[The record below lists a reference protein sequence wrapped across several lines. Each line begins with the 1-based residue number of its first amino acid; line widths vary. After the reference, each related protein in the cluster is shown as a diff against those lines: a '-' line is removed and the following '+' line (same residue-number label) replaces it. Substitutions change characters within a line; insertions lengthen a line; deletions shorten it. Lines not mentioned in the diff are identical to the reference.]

1 VLDVLQATGV
11 LLSQVSS
18 LPTDAFAAPLPA
30 TSWFDHLGQG
40 WDQVGALLLAFV
52 LSSLIGLE
60 RQLRGKSAGL
70 RTQSIVGTTSALML
84 LVGTYGFQDVL
95 SDSVRLDPSRVAAQI
110 VSGVGF
116 LGAGLILTRHGAVRG
131 LTTAASIWETAAI
144 GMASAAGLPTLA
156 LVVCGLHFVAI
167 FAYAALAR
175 QLPGSRTIVARV
187 RVEYVDG
194 HGVLRDLI
202 AACTDAGW
210 TVTTLSQESV
220 TEGEPAR
227 IRVVLGLSGKK
238 STRELVGVL
247 SDVDGLLHAEPI
259 DEEDTE

>member
-1 VLDVLQATGV
+1 MLTLTTSALVPAA
-11 LLSQVSS
+11 S
-18 LPTDAFAAPLPA
+18 LPHAVAASGPA
-30 TSWFDHLGQG
+30 GSWFGHQGQG
-40 WDQVGALLLAFV
+40 WSQVGALLLAFA

-84 LVGTYGFQDVL
+84 LVSTYGFQDVL
-95 SDSVRLDPSRVAAQI
+95 GEHVVLDPSRVAAQI

-167 FAYAALAR
+167 FGYSALAR
-175 QLPGSRTIVARV
+175 QLPGSRPVLARV

-194 HGVLRDLI
+194 RGVLRDLI
-202 AACTDAGW
+202 AACTTAGW
-210 TVTTLSQESV
+210 NVTTLQHGSV
-220 TEGEPAR
+220 SADEPPH
-227 IRVVLGLSGKK
+227 IRVVLGLAGTK
-238 STRELVGVL
+238 STRQLVEVL
-247 SDVDGLLHAEPI
+247 AHVQGLLHVEPL

>member
-1 VLDVLQATGV
+1 VLVVPMGS
-11 LLSQVSS
+11 LL
-18 LPTDAFAAPLPA
+18 TDAMTSLSAA
-30 TSWFDHLGQG
+30 SWFGHAGQG
-40 WDQVGALLLAFV
+40 WDQIRGLLLAFV

-70 RTQSIVGTTSALML
+70 RTQSIVGTTSALLL
-84 LVGTYGFQDVL
+84 LVGTYGFTDVL

-144 GMASAAGLPTLA
+144 GMASAAGLPALA

-167 FAYAALAR
+167 FGYSALAR
-175 QLPGSRTIVARV
+175 RLPGSRTVVANV
-187 RVEYVDG
+187 RVEYLDG
-194 HGVLRDLI
+194 HGVLRGLI
-202 AACTDAGW
+202 SACTRAGW
-210 TVTTLSQESV
+210 TVTTLRHESLSDD
-220 TEGEPAR
+220 EPAH
-227 IRVVLGLSGKK
+227 ISVVLGLAGTR
-238 STRELVGVL
+238 STRELVAVL
-247 SDVDGLLHAEPI
+247 AQVDGLLHAEPL

>member
-1 VLDVLQATGV
+1 VIFVLM
-11 LLSQVSS
+11 LSVPLAVGAASPSS
-18 LPTDAFAAPLPA
+18 AG
-30 TSWFDHLGQG
+30 WFEHQGQG

-84 LVGTYGFQDVL
+84 LVGAYGFQDVL

-144 GMASAAGLPTLA
+144 GMASAAGLPVLA
-156 LVVCGLHFVAI
+156 LVVSGLHFVAV
-167 FAYAALAR
+167 FGFSALAR
-175 QLPGSRTIVARV
+175 RLPGSRTVVARV
-187 RVEYVDG
+187 RVEYIDG
-194 HGVLRDLI
+194 GGVLRGLI
-202 AACTDAGW
+202 SACTRAGW
-210 TVTTLSQESV
+210 TVTTLQHEAVSEDA
-220 TEGEPAR
+220 PAH
-227 IRVVLGLSGKK
+227 IRVVLGLAGTK
-238 STRELVGVL
+238 STQQLVGVL
-247 SDVDGLLHAEPI
+247 SEVDGLLHAEPI
-259 DEEDTE
+259 DEEDTK

>member
-1 VLDVLQATGV
+1 VLAVLHVTT
-11 LLSQVSS
+11 VSLVSLVS
-18 LPTDAFAAPLPA
+18 LPDA
-30 TSWFDHLGQG
+30 TSASRAAVGWFEHAGQG
-40 WDQVGALLLAFV
+40 WDQVGGLLLAFV

-70 RTQSIVGTTSALML
+70 RTQSIVGTTSALLL

-95 SDSVRLDPSRVAAQI
+95 TDAVRLDPSRVAAQI

-144 GMASAAGLPTLA
+144 GMASAAGLPVLA

-167 FAYAALAR
+167 FAYSALAR
-175 QLPGSRTIVARV
+175 QLPGSRTTVARV
-187 RVEYVDG
+187 RIEYIDG
-194 HGVLRDLI
+194 RGALRGLI
-202 AACTDAGW
+202 AACTTAGW
-210 TVTTLSQESV
+210 TVTTLQHESV
-220 TEGEPAR
+220 STDEPPHV
-227 IRVVLGLSGKK
+227 RVVLGLAGTR
-238 STRELVGVL
+238 STRQLVGVL
-247 SDVDGLLHAEPI
+247 ADVDGLLLAEPL

>member
-1 VLDVLQATGV
+1 MIMTAATMSAVPAAGV
-11 LLSQVSS
+11 PFSS
-18 LPTDAFAAPLPA
+18 AVA
-30 TSWFDHLGQG
+30 TSWFQNSGQG
-40 WDQVGALLLAFV
+40 WSQVLSLLLAFV

-70 RTQSIVGTTSALML
+70 RTQAIVGTTAALML
-84 LVGTYGFQDVL
+84 LVGMYGFQDVL
-95 SDSVRLDPSRVAAQI
+95 ADSVRLDPSRVAAQI

-167 FAYAALAR
+167 FGYSALAR
-175 QLPGSRTIVARV
+175 HLPGSRTVVARV

-194 HGVLRDLI
+194 HGVLRALI
-202 AACTDAGW
+202 AACTAAGW
-210 TVTTLSQESV
+210 TVTTLQHG
-220 TEGEPAR
+220 TPTGDDPPR
-227 IRVVLGLSGKK
+227 IRVVLGLAGTK
-238 STRELVGVL
+238 STRQLVEVV
-247 SDVDGLLHAEPI
+247 SHVPGLLHVEPL

>member
-1 VLDVLQATGV
+1 LTTGPLLTAGQLTATG
-11 LLSQVSS
+11 
-18 LPTDAFAAPLPA
+18 
-30 TSWFDHLGQG
+30 WFEHHGQG

-70 RTQSIVGTTSALML
+70 RTQAIVGTTSALML

-95 SDSVRLDPSRVAAQI
+95 ADDVRLDPSRVAAQI

-144 GMASAAGLPTLA
+144 GMASAAGLPVLA
-156 LVVCGLHFVAI
+156 LVVSGLHFVAI
-167 FAYAALAR
+167 FGYSALAR

-194 HGVLRDLI
+194 HGVLRGLI
-202 AACTDAGW
+202 SACTHAGW
-210 TVTTLSQESV
+210 TVTTLQHESV
-220 TEGEPAR
+220 SEDEPAH
-227 IRVVLGLSGKK
+227 IRVVLGLAGRK
-238 STRELVGVL
+238 STQQLVGVL
-247 SDVDGLLHAEPI
+247 SDVDGLLHAEPL

>member
-1 VLDVLQATGV
+1 MAVAGCWVEVPVPDVTTGS
-11 LLSQVSS
+11 LL
-18 LPTDAFAAPLPA
+18 LAEPAASA
-30 TSWFDHLGQG
+30 GWFGSPGQG
-40 WDQVGALLLAFV
+40 WRQVLALLLAFV

-84 LVGTYGFQDVL
+84 LVGAYGFTDVL
-95 SDSVRLDPSRVAAQI
+95 SENVRLDPSRVAAQV

-144 GMASAAGLPTLA
+144 GMASAAGLPLLA
-156 LVVCGLHFVAI
+156 LVVWALHFVAV
-167 FAYAALAR
+167 FGYSALAR
-175 QLPGSRTIVARV
+175 QLPGARTVVASV

-194 HGVLRDLI
+194 RGVLGRLI
-202 AACTDAGW
+202 ATCTDAGW
-210 TVTTLSQESV
+210 NVTTLRHESV

-227 IRVVLGLSGKK
+227 IRAVLGLSGKR
-238 STRELVGVL
+238 STRGVVGVL
-247 SDVDGLLHAEPI
+247 SDVDGLLLAEPLE
-259 DEEDTE
+259 EEDTE

>member
-1 VLDVLQATGV
+1 MIMTTAVLSAVPVG
-11 LLSQVSS
+11 SMS
-18 LPTDAFAAPLPA
+18 AAGLT
-30 TSWFDHLGQG
+30 TSWFENAGQG
-40 WDQVGALLLAFV
+40 WSQVFALLLAFV

-70 RTQSIVGTTSALML
+70 RTQAIVGTTSALML
-84 LVGTYGFQDVL
+84 LVGMYGFQDVL
-95 SDSVRLDPSRVAAQI
+95 SDTVRLDPSRVAAQI

-116 LGAGLILTRHGAVRG
+116 LGAGLILTRHGSVRG

-167 FAYAALAR
+167 FAYSALAR
-175 QLPGSRTIVARV
+175 HLPGSRTVVARV

-194 HGVLRDLI
+194 HGALRSLI
-202 AACTDAGW
+202 SACTAAGW
-210 TVTTLSQESV
+210 NVTTLQHGSASSDD
-220 TEGEPAR
+220 PPR
-227 IRVVLGLSGKK
+227 IRVVLGLAGTK
-238 STRELVGVL
+238 STRQLVEVV
-247 SDVDGLLHAEPI
+247 SHVPGLLHVEPL

>member
-1 VLDVLQATGV
+1 VIIVPEV
-11 LLSQVSS
+11 SMPLL
-18 LPTDAFAAPLPA
+18 LHAAPL
-30 TSWFDHLGQG
+30 SGVGWFQHQGQG

-70 RTQSIVGTTSALML
+70 RTQSIVGTTSALLL

-95 SDSVRLDPSRVAAQI
+95 SDGVRLDPSRVAAQI

-144 GMASAAGLPTLA
+144 GMASGAGLPVLA
-156 LVVCGLHFVAI
+156 LVVSALHFVAI
-167 FAYAALAR
+167 FGFSALAR
-175 QLPGSRTIVARV
+175 RLPGSRTVVAQV

-194 HGVLRDLI
+194 RGALRGLI
-202 AACTDAGW
+202 SACTRAGW
-210 TVTTLSQESV
+210 TVTTLQHESV
-220 TEGEPAR
+220 SEDDPAR
-227 IRVVLGLSGKK
+227 VRVVLGLAGTR
-238 STRELVGVL
+238 STHQLVEVL
-247 SDVDGLLHAEPI
+247 AEVDGLLRAEPL
-259 DEEDTE
+259 EEEETE